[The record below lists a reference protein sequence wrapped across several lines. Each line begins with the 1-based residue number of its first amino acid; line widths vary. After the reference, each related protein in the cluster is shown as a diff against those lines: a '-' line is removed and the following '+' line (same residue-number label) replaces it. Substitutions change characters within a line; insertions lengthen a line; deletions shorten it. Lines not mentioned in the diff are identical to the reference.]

1 MDIFLAF
8 WNNWTTYQKLLT
20 LVITL
25 LCFAIVPLCIYLFTR
40 SKHITLFSI
49 VSLTISGLLTIL
61 SFIVL
66 RIVFD
71 IWISEFFLLS
81 PFIVIF
87 VNILNL
93 GTLVGF
99 YSLNSRNK
107 NFTFEI
113 LYTEFLR
120 DTFKLSFVLIT
131 LFCLCTIFVSST
143 LLFLLI
149 SSLVVSILT
158 IWLNYILLPRL
169 IK

>member
-1 MDIFLAF
+1 MDIFSTL
-8 WNNWTTYQKLLT
+8 WNDWTTYQKLLT
-20 LVITL
+20 LAITL
-25 LCFAIVPLCIYLFTR
+25 LCFVIVPLCIYLFTR
-40 SKHITLFSI
+40 SNRITLFSAI
-49 VSLTISGLLTIL
+49 SMAISGLLSII
-61 SFIVL
+61 SFILL
-66 RIVFD
+66 RLVFD
-71 IWISEFFLLS
+71 ISLTEIFLISPL
-81 PFIVIF
+81 IVIF
-87 VNILNL
+87 INILNL

-107 NFTFEI
+107 AFTFEM

>member
-1 MDIFLAF
+1 MDIFSTF
-8 WNNWTTYQKLLT
+8 WNDWTNYQKILT
-20 LVITL
+20 LVIVL
-25 LCFAIVPLCIYLFTR
+25 FCFLIIPSCVYLFTR
-40 SKHITLFSI
+40 SKNISIFSLI
-49 VSLTISGLLTIL
+49 SLVISGVLTIL
-61 SFIVL
+61 SFVVL
-66 RIVFD
+66 RLIFD

-81 PFIVIF
+81 PVIILF
-87 VNILNL
+87 VNILNI

-99 YSLNSRNK
+99 YCLNARSRE
-107 NFTFEI
+107 FTFAM

-131 LFCLCTIFVSST
+131 FFCLCVIFVSST

-158 IWLNYILLPRL
+158 IWLNYILLPRI

>member
-1 MDIFLAF
+1 MDIFSAF
-8 WNNWTTYQKLLT
+8 WNNWTNYQKLLT
-20 LVITL
+20 LVVIL
-25 LCFAIVPLCIYLFTR
+25 LCFTIVPLCVYLFTR
-40 SKHITLFSI
+40 SKKLSIFAI
-49 VSLTISGLLTIL
+49 VSNFISGILTII
-61 SFIVL
+61 SFLFL
-66 RIVFD
+66 RSVFD
-71 IWISEFFLLS
+71 LWISEFFLIS
-81 PFIVIF
+81 PIIVIF

-99 YSLNSRNK
+99 YSLNSK
-107 NFTFEI
+107 NRDFTFSMF
-113 LYTEFLR
+113 YTEFLR

-169 IK
+169 IN

>member
-71 IWISEFFLLS
+71 IWISELFLLS

>member
-1 MDIFLAF
+1 MDIFIAF
-8 WNNWTTYQKLLT
+8 WNNWTNYQKILT
-20 LVITL
+20 LAITL
-25 LCFAIVPLCIYLFTR
+25 LCFVIVPLCIYLFAR
-40 SKHITLFSI
+40 NKNLVLFSAI
-49 VSLTISGLLTIL
+49 SLAVSGLLTVI
-61 SFIVL
+61 SFVVL
-66 RIVFD
+66 RLVFD
-71 IWISEFFLLS
+71 IWISEFFLIS

-107 NFTFEI
+107 TFTFET

-131 LFCLCTIFVSST
+131 LFCLCAIFVSST

>member
-1 MDIFLAF
+1 MDIFSAL
-8 WNNWTTYQKLLT
+8 WNNWTNYQKILT
-20 LVITL
+20 IAITL
-25 LCFAIVPLCIYLFTR
+25 LCFAIVVLCIYLFTKSNR
-40 SKHITLFSI
+40 ITLFSI
-49 VSLTISGLLTIL
+49 ISLAISGLLTIL
-61 SFIVL
+61 SFIFL
-66 RIVFD
+66 KLVFD
-71 IWISEFFLLS
+71 ISITEIFLISPL
-81 PFIVIF
+81 IVIF

-99 YSLNSRNK
+99 YNLNSGSRE
-107 NFTFEI
+107 FTFEM

-169 IK
+169 IN

>member
-40 SKHITLFSI
+40 SKHLTLFSI
-49 VSLTISGLLTIL
+49 VSLAISGLLTIL

-71 IWISEFFLLS
+71 IWISELFLLS

-143 LLFLLI
+143 LLVLLI

>member
-1 MDIFLAF
+1 MDIFSAF
-8 WNNWTTYQKLLT
+8 WNNWTTYQKILT
-20 LVITL
+20 LAVIL
-25 LCFAIVPLCIYLFTR
+25 LCFAIVPLCVYLFTR
-40 SKHITLFSI
+40 NKRIVLFSTI
-49 VSLTISGLLTIL
+49 SLAVSGLLIVI
-61 SFIVL
+61 SFVVL
-66 RIVFD
+66 KLVFD
-71 IWISEFFLLS
+71 IWISEFFLIS

-107 NFTFEI
+107 TFTFET

-131 LFCLCTIFVSST
+131 LFCLCAIFVSST